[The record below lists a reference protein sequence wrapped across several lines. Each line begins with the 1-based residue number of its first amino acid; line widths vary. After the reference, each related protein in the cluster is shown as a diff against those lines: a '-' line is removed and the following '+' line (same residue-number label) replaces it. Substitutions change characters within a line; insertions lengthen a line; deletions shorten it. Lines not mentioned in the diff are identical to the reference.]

1 MVNCIQQLKKGVI
14 KMKSFSFND
23 NAIPED
29 VLMCLK
35 ELTPE
40 NQKCNICYDVIR
52 AGMLGRINTSAPFNL
67 RGYEETI
74 KANKKLAEGKEAK
87 RHVYIDDRSD
97 NGKNPEV
104 YKELQSDGGY
114 EDIDVLVDYDWAV
127 ETFVGYRDKFF
138 KKNGIDIYVALSF
151 ALRDPV
157 AYFGARKNLVKL
169 AMLEED
175 FSSALEIILK
185 HGVDDKLKE
194 IIGFKEGNDYEN

>member
-1 MVNCIQQLKKGVI
+1 MVNCIQKLKKEVI

-23 NAIPED
+23 NSIPED
-29 VLMCLK
+29 VLMCFK

-52 AGMLGRINTSAPFNL
+52 AGMLGRINTHEPFNL

-74 KANKKLAEGKEAK
+74 KTNKKLADCKEAK
-87 RHVYIDDRSD
+87 RCVYIDDSSD
-97 NGKNPEV
+97 KGKNPEV

-114 EDIDVLVDYDWAV
+114 EDIEVLLDYDWAV
-127 ETFVGYRDKFF
+127 ETFVGYRDKFL
-138 KKNGIDIYVALSF
+138 KKNCIDIYVS
-151 ALRDPV
+151 LRFPV

-169 AMLEED
+169 ARLDED
-175 FSSALEIILK
+175 FASALEIILK

-194 IIGFKEGNDYEN
+194 IVGFKEDDDYEN

>member
-1 MVNCIQQLKKGVI
+1 
-14 KMKSFSFND
+14 MKSFSFND

-52 AGMLGRINTSAPFNL
+52 AGLLGRINTHAPFNL

-74 KANKKLAEGKEAK
+74 KTNQKLAEGKEAK
-87 RHVYIDDRSD
+87 RHVYIDDHSD
-97 NGKNPEV
+97 NARNPDTF
-104 YKELQSDGGY
+104 KELQSDGGY
-114 EDIDVLVDYDWAV
+114 EDLEIVVDYDWAV
-127 ETFVGYRDKFF
+127 KTFVGYRDKFF
-138 KKNGIDIYVALSF
+138 KKKGIDIYVALSF

-157 AYFGARKNLVKL
+157 AYFGARKNLIGL
-169 AMLEED
+169 AKLEED
-175 FSSALEIILK
+175 FASALEIILR

-194 IIGFKEGNDYEN
+194 IIGFKEADDYED